1 MTDESWLKPM
11 DDRIAYLRETTA
23 RVRDNIA
30 RLRKTQSQR
39 QMSKYTKLQI
49 MVGEALDYA
58 PDSPKVTA
66 AVEAMADW
74 FDILLENMGIQPSAI
89 PALLRWQ
96 VLQGELTEDSNE

>member
-1 MTDESWLKPM
+1 MTDDSWLNPM

-23 RVRDNIA
+23 RIRKDAERIRKPFV
-30 RLRKTQSQR
+30 RKT
-39 QMSKYTKLQI
+39 MSKHTKLQI

-96 VLQGELTEDSNE
+96 VLQGELTGDGNE